1 MEQLA
6 ELREVV
12 AKQGAEIE
20 RLKAQRPTTSR
31 TSSKPPSSDP
41 PWQRANVLSAVPLH
55 DPRVHGS

>member
-6 ELREVV
+6 ELREVVAKQTEVV

-31 TSSKPPSSDP
+31 KSSKPPSSDP
-41 PWQRANVLSAVPLH
+41 PWIFASPCVKP
-55 DPRVHGS
+55 